1 MLGNNVIPAIGV
13 ELTPE
18 ITTTI
23 DTFTGDELDTDVW
36 SSFGTGVTIN
46 NELII
51 SVEGAS
57 PEYTGVLSDNTIDL
71 TESSILV
78 EGVDVGNTAIES
90 WEVYPLKLYLDD
102 NNYFEFAI
110 GGGNIIIRYKVGG
123 SATTIDTIAYSDE
136 VGFRIRELDGTI
148 YFDTSNGTEW
158 TTVGDVVTPFAITA
172 LRIDI
177 LAGMWQTEA
186 SDTVLTVESVTQF
199 TPLINEF
206 IDYGSFIITSEETN
220 QVTGETV
227 AKGFDL
233 MYLANEQYSLTPTY
247 PIDLMDLVSAI
258 CTELGWILNATSFP
272 NDDLEIASELFSES
286 KLTYRQILDQ
296 VAEASGSTI
305 YFSGDDELHFRQVEI
320 STLEET
326 LGLADMFSIKLE
338 PEYTDIN
345 QLVASRMPQEDN
357 ILVKDDAN
365 IALNGIKELR
375 IVNNYLIDSDRETYL
390 PVIFAE
396 LLGLNFYPCEAKTVG
411 LGYFEVGDRISV
423 PNSAGTGHHTVVME
437 YEVVMDGS
445 LRETLKCLSPDKT
458 YTNLA
463 YAGVVGQVIK
473 NTEIKVDK
481 QTGEIEII
489 TQDISGLASMAITI
503 GEITQTVADLEA
515 LTETQQLQI
524 TELQQTVDALEFS
537 VQGLG
542 GTNLLRNSVGL
553 KGDIKE
559 WQDLDENGE
568 PVDARNSG
576 TIINDTDLKINSES
590 GSGIQLNDQFI
601 KQQFATILDET
612 YTVYF
617 RYKSND
623 DATLTIT
630 GQDVITIPES
640 ASWTVFKQT
649 FVTTSVST
657 IVQFE
662 NLTGDSITLS
672 DMVVKLGDVNGWI
685 QAPNELYGT
694 NFRFDREGFSI
705 TSLTD
710 TFRSLLDNTK
720 LAVYDT
726 AGGKVVLLVSKDSGI
741 ITRLIAQT
749 ELTIQRYEDAEK
761 SLRFIPVNTG
771 ALVVIN
777 D

>member
-1 MLGNNVIPAIGV
+1 MKSPTRELYATVTNGLDVVAHDDDLKSVKVSTSSGLLRSVMRQCEIKYLGSHSMLGDTVQLEIGCSIPTYV
-13 ELTPE
+13 
-18 ITTTI
+18 
-23 DTFTGDELDTDVW
+23 D
-36 SSFGTGVTIN
+36 
-46 NELII
+46 
-51 SVEGAS
+51 
-57 PEYTGVLSDNTIDL
+57 DL
-71 TESSILV
+71 TKPIYEEDGETISGYYQKIDSYTDES
-78 EGVDVGNTAIES
+78 
-90 WEVYPLKLYLDD
+90 
-102 NNYFEFAI
+102 
-110 GGGNIIIRYKVGG
+110 
-123 SATTIDTIAYSDE
+123 
-136 VGFRIRELDGTI
+136 
-148 YFDTSNGTEW
+148 
-158 TTVGDVVTPFAITA
+158 
-172 LRIDI
+172 
-177 LAGMWQTEA
+177 
-186 SDTVLTVESVTQF
+186 
-199 TPLINEF
+199 

-220 QVTGETV
+220 QVTGETT

-258 CTELGWILNATSFP
+258 CTELGWTLNAVSFP
-272 NDDLEIASELFSES
+272 NDDLVIASELFSES

-296 VAEASGSTI
+296 IAEASGSTI
-305 YFSGDDELHFRQVEI
+305 YFSGDDELHFRQVEV
-320 STLEET
+320 SSLDET
-326 LGLADMFSIKLE
+326 LGLADMFSTKLE
-338 PEYTDIN
+338 PKYTDIN
-345 QLVASRMPQEDN
+345 QLVGSRMPQEDN

-365 IALNGIKELR
+365 IALNGVKELR
-375 IVNNYLIDSDRETYL
+375 IVNNLIIDSDRETYL
-390 PVIFAE
+390 PIIFAE

-423 PNSAGTGHHTVVME
+423 PNSAGTGHETVVME
-437 YEVVMDGS
+437 YEVIMDGS
-445 LRETLKCLSPDKT
+445 LRETLKCISPDKT

-463 YAGVVGQVIK
+463 YAGVIGQIIK
-473 NTEIKVDK
+473 DTQIIVNK

-489 TQDISGLASMAITI
+489 TQDISGLASINIAI
-503 GEITQTVADLEA
+503 GELTQTVADLSA

-553 KGDIKE
+553 KGEIEE
-559 WQDLDENGE
+559 WQDLDENGD

-576 TIINDTDLKINSES
+576 TIINDTDLKTNSES

-601 KQQFATILDET
+601 KQQFVTILGET

-726 AGGKVVLLVSKDSGI
+726 AGDKVVLLVSKDSGI
-741 ITRLIAQT
+741 ITKLIAQT
-749 ELTIQRYEDAEK
+749 ELTIQRYEDADK
-761 SLRFIPVNTG
+761 SLRFIPVDTG